1 MIKLRAIQLLFF
13 GSILLALAGCESKEE
28 VETDAPSV
36 FLSVTRAAHTDG
48 NESINTDATDYEDR
62 VHDMAMLVFDTST
75 GKKVSEYYDRNIAF
89 DAKYN
94 TFVVEMTPGTRNFY
108 FVANMPLDG
117 LKTITTEGEMKTY
130 MDQVRNLD
138 ADLYLAATKDKGFPM
153 SRVYLNQVVAKGG
166 TVSAPL
172 PFRPDGED
180 KVKLIRTAAK
190 LEVIL
195 DGTNLNVTK
204 LSYHNANREFR
215 LSANGTVPSTFYNDL
230 TGTELT
236 LKGNTYMGYMP
247 EAIIEGA
254 KWETTPYKPINYFV
268 IEMGGKRYEIPII
281 SNETSITDN
290 YVRKAKGEVAGFT
303 PEYTIWRNH
312 HYKYRIRYTA
322 EEPEF
327 IEVFYVVE
335 DWNVIKKSMYMG
347 YGYTVEVDEDG
358 SLTLTNTVDDC
369 LPHQVKLTALN
380 GAYFGTDSTK
390 KEWVY
395 GFTDSTNAG
404 YDPAKLKAGYVE
416 TSNVNTDAVAAGTAY
431 LEISYNGTPVKT
443 FIK

>member
-48 NESINTDATDYEDR
+48 NESINTDATDFEDR
-62 VHDMAMLVFDTST
+62 VHDMAMLVFDAST
-75 GKKVSEYYDRNIAF
+75 GKKVSEYYDMNIPF
-89 DAKYN
+89 DDKYN

-138 ADLYLAATKDKGFPM
+138 ADLYLAATKVKGFPM

-172 PFRPDGED
+172 LFRPDEED

-195 DGTNLNVTK
+195 EGTNLNVTK

-215 LSANGTVPSTFYNDL
+215 LSANGTVPSTFYNDS

-236 LKGNTYMGYMP
+236 LKGTTYMGYMP
-247 EAIIEGA
+247 EAIIKGA
-254 KWETTPYKPINYFV
+254 KWETPYKPINYFV
-268 IEMGGKRYEIPII
+268 IEMGDKRYEIPII

-290 YVRKAKGEVAGFT
+290 YVKKAKGEVAGFT

-312 HYKYRIRYTA
+312 HYKYRIRYKA
-322 EEPEF
+322 EEPKL

-358 SLTLTNTVDDC
+358 SLTLTNTVDAC
-369 LPHQVKLTALN
+369 LPHQVKLKALN
-380 GAYFGTDSTK
+380 GAYFGTDTT
-390 KEWVY
+390 ETERVY
-395 GFTDSTNAG
+395 GFTDSTVVG
-404 YDPAKLKAGYVE
+404 YDSRKLKAGYYE
-416 TSNVNTDAVAAGTAY
+416 TSNVNTDSVAAGKAY